1 MSVTFKCFSLRY
13 KEITIEFVTLKWNAL
28 FSMTEFS
35 DSLNTLV
42 DVLAVKEQY
51 AFKEVRL
58 RGKNKVRDLVRAT
71 VFFLK
76 YSDIFQLFKENGR

>member
-1 MSVTFKCFSLRY
+1 MS
-13 KEITIEFVTLKWNAL
+13 
-28 FSMTEFS
+28 
-35 DSLNTLV
+35 
-42 DVLAVKEQY
+42 AVKEQY

-58 RGKNKVRDLVRAT
+58 RGKKKVRDLVRAT